1 MPTPHIAAQKDEIAE
16 KILLPGDP
24 LRAKFIAENYL
35 KNVRQFNQVRNMLGF
50 TGIYKNERVSVMGT
64 GMGIPSFSIYA
75 HELIQEYGVKTL
87 IRIGTAGSLSKKVHV
102 RDLVLAQSAATTSRI
117 IRNEWPEYDLP
128 QTANFQLLQTAHNLA
143 KKQNLPVHVG
153 TVLSSDLFY
162 NEEEIS
168 NKNIKLGKYGVL
180 AVEMETAA
188 LYYLGAKLG
197 VQTLA
202 LLTISDSLITKE
214 SLGSQE
220 RQTSF
225 QDMMV
230 IGLETLIK
238 S

>member
-1 MPTPHIAAQKDEIAE
+1 MPTPHIEAKKGEIAE

-50 TGIYKNERVSVMGT
+50 TGIYKNERISVMGT
-64 GMGIPSFSIYA
+64 GMGMPSFSIYA

-87 IRIGTAGSLSKKVHV
+87 IRIGTAGALSKKVHV
-102 RDLVLAQSAATTSRI
+102 RDLVLAQAAATTSRI

-143 KKQNLPVHVG
+143 KKQNLHVHIG

-188 LYYLGAKLG
+188 LYYLGTKFG
-197 VQTLA
+197 VQILA

-225 QDMMV
+225 KDMMV